1 VFPNDLA
8 PLPHVATWIKA
19 SIVVAF
25 NDEDIIDKNI
35 MHIMSM
41 PPTLDAMS
49 YRAMY
54 ACNNHIRVASAKE
67 HLTTSD
73 CGVMATFEQ
82 KCISGPND
90 QKLVLA
96 KLEYV
101 GRVEEILELN
111 YGCST

>member
-1 VFPNDLA
+1 
-8 PLPHVATWIKA
+8 
-19 SIVVAF
+19 
-25 NDEDIIDKNI
+25 

-54 ACNNHIRVASAKE
+54 ACGNHICVASVKE

-73 CGVMATFEQ
+73 CGIVATFEQ
-82 KCISGPND
+82 KCILGPND
-90 QKLVLA
+90 QRLVLA

-101 GRVEEILELN
+101 GQVEEIL
-111 YGCST
+111 